1 MNQRHKPGIYVHI
14 PFCKSKCVYCDFYS
28 TTNFEYQLA
37 YTKSLI
43 KEINIYAQ
51 KYANGQEFDT
61 IYLGGGTPSF
71 LNPTELSNIL
81 NTLVAKFSFSQNT
94 EVTLEINPGTI
105 DPDKLKI
112 YKSLGINRISAG
124 IQSFNDHELQFLGR
138 IHSAIQAQDCM
149 HMLRAVG
156 FENIN
161 VDLIYAMPNQ
171 TIECWEFT
179 LSKTLVFKPTHIS
192 TYNLT
197 IEEGTPLYTYIKNG
211 RSHVLSQ
218 EKELKF
224 YKFTHHYLSI
234 SGYRHY
240 EVSNF
245 AISEEK
251 FSQHN
256 FKYWNRSPY
265 IGFGPS
271 AHSFWNNERWANKKS
286 IQSYISE
293 LDAGRLP
300 VEFKEILSDK
310 EILFEYIF
318 LKLRTYQGL
327 NLNDFKR
334 AYGENFTQ
342 LYRRDVQ
349 QLLAQ
354 NLAIITEDSFKLSE
368 KGMLIC
374 DEILPRF
381 LS

>member
-1 MNQRHKPGIYVHI
+1 MAL
-14 PFCKSKCVYCDFYS
+14 F
-28 TTNFEYQLA
+28 A
-37 YTKSLI
+37 
-43 KEINIYAQ
+43 
-51 KYANGQEFDT
+51 
-61 IYLGGGTPSF
+61 
-71 LNPTELSNIL
+71 
-81 NTLVAKFSFSQNT
+81 
-94 EVTLEINPGTI
+94 
-105 DPDKLKI
+105 
-112 YKSLGINRISAG
+112 
-124 IQSFNDHELQFLGR
+124 
-138 IHSAIQAQDCM
+138 
-149 HMLRAVG
+149 
-156 FENIN
+156 
-161 VDLIYAMPNQ
+161 
-171 TIECWEFT
+171 CWEFT
-179 LSKTLVFKPTHIS
+179 LSKTLVFEPTHIS
-192 TYNLT
+192 AYNLI
-197 IEEGTPLYTYIKNG
+197 IEEGTPLYTHIKNG

-218 EKELKF
+218 EKELEF
-224 YKFTHHYLSI
+224 YNFTHYYLSI

-245 AISEEK
+245 AVSEEK

-256 FKYWNRSPY
+256 LKYWNRSPY

-300 VEFKEILSDK
+300 VEFKEILNDK

-334 AYGENFTQ
+334 AYGEDFTQ
-342 LYRRDVQ
+342 LFKRDVQ

-381 LS
+381 L